1 MASSEIELVYFD
13 GKGRAEAGRLVLVA
27 AGKQFKDTRFSE
39 KDWPKYKPQAPF
51 GQAPFLIVD
60 GVTYGQS
67 LAIKNFLAR
76 EFGFYGQSN
85 TESLLIDQLMN
96 LLEDFTNV
104 CVPIV
109 EIEDEEKQKKE
120 IARVKADVSPRYLGY
135 LERLLKENGTGYFA
149 GNRLTLADIA
159 AFDLV
164 TGMLEN
170 YVDVDKDKYPLLH
183 KNVAIVNSHDKIGPY
198 IKSRPITPY

>member
-1 MASSEIELVYFD
+1 MANSEIELVYFN
-13 GKGRAEAGRLVLVA
+13 GKGRAEAARLVLIA

-39 KDWPKYKPQAPF
+39 KDWPKYKLQAPF
-51 GQAPFLIVD
+51 GQAPFLVVD
-60 GVTYGQS
+60 GVKYGQS
-67 LAIKNFLAR
+67 LAIKNYLAR

-85 TESLLIDQLMN
+85 IESLLIDQLMN

-104 CVPIV
+104 CVPVV
-109 EIEDEEKQKKE
+109 EIEDEEKLKKE
-120 IARVKADVSPRYLGY
+120 IARIKADVSPRYLGY

-183 KNVAIVNSHDKIGPY
+183 KNVATVNSHDKIGPY
-198 IKSRPITPY
+198 VKSRPITPY